1 MPYKV
6 TSLQDGY
13 CYTAVVPRRLLAH
26 TIIKYLVKKDLRL
39 ADFTHIVQESH
50 LNPLM
55 IVDEAQFNELLESN
69 PGVDLIYNT
78 IRLKDNS
85 LIHYHTNWTV
95 PQNNW
100 QLMTE
105 QLNAHDIHV
114 ETIPTKDLPSS
125 IKTKTKLED

>member
-26 TIIKYLVKKDLRL
+26 TIIKYLAKKGLSL
-39 ADFTHIVQESH
+39 ANFTRIVQESH

-55 IVDEAQFNELLESN
+55 IVDETQFNELLESN
-69 PGVDLIYNT
+69 PGLDLIYDS

-85 LIHYHTNWTV
+85 LVHYHTNWTV
-95 PQNNW
+95 SQNNW
-100 QLMTE
+100 QLMAE
-105 QLNAHDIHV
+105 QLKEHDILV
-114 ETIPTKDLPSS
+114 ETIPTKDLSSS